1 MAHPASTSDPAQS
14 ADLLSHPVPLS
25 VPAAR
30 PWERV
35 DRRTLWWIATAV
47 AAVLVVWFGTLAMRH
62 LIGPDEG
69 RYAEIS
75 REMLATGDWVTIRYN
90 ALKYFE
96 KPPFHMWVTA
106 VAYAMFGVGEWQARL
121 CVALSGLL
129 GIGMTMLATWRWFG
143 ARAGWLAAIVLLGA
157 PMWSTAAHFN
167 TLDMTLAGAMSC
179 TLATMLMAMHP
190 DATVAERRRWMLA
203 CWATMGVAV
212 LTKGLVGIA
221 LPGLVLVCYSL
232 VARDGTLWRR
242 LHWGAGLCVLL
253 LVTVPWFWLIAR
265 RNPEFLHFFFI
276 HEHWER
282 YTSNV
287 HSRSGPLLYFVPL
300 IVGGMLPWAGLFP
313 RMWRALRSGP
323 TGTSF
328 QTAGPQSVGPH
339 SVRPNSARP
348 HSFRPLLLAGVW
360 AIAIFVFFSISRS
373 KLPGYIVP
381 VVPALAILAAV
392 VLDRMDARAWRRQ
405 LTVAGAI
412 AALCLMASPIVGSLT
427 ANNIPNL
434 FYRTYAIWVA
444 ITFALMFAGVVLA
457 RWLAARERLTAS
469 MVTYG
474 LAMYVA
480 FTVALLGYDTV
491 GRPLSGAD
499 IAPVVARK
507 LTPEMPLY
515 GVRTLDHTL
524 PFYVRHPLTMVAEAD
539 ELGFGVSV
547 EPSRWMPTL
556 AAFEAAWNDDGP
568 ALAVM
573 SPDTYQQLAGKMPMY
588 VVARDYKRVVV
599 SNRP

>member
-1 MAHPASTSDPAQS
+1 MPPAGAG
-14 ADLLSHPVPLS
+14 
-25 VPAAR
+25 R
-30 PWERV
+30 WGGV
-35 DRRTLWWIATAV
+35 DRRALWWIGAAV
-47 AAVLVVWFGTLAMRH
+47 AAVLAVWFGTLAMRH

-75 REMLATGDWVTIRYN
+75 REMFATGDWVTIRYN

-106 VAYAMFGVGEWQARL
+106 VAYTLLGVGEWQARL

-167 TLDMTLAGAMSC
+167 TLDMTLAGAMAC
-179 TLATMLMAMHP
+179 TLATMLMAQHP
-190 DATVAERRRWMLA
+190 DASAAARRRWMLL

-242 LHWGAGLCVLL
+242 MHWVAGLAILL
-253 LVTVPWFWLIAR
+253 AVTVPWFWLIAR

-313 RMWRALRSGP
+313 SMWTAMRSK
-323 TGTSF
+323 TVVAQRGT
-328 QTAGPQSVGPH
+328 
-339 SVRPNSARP
+339 
-348 HSFRPLLLAGVW
+348 FRPLLLVGVW
-360 AIAIFVFFSISRS
+360 AIAIFVFFSLSRS

-392 VLDRMDARAWRRQ
+392 ALDRLDLRAWRRQ
-405 LTVAGAI
+405 LIGAGIVAAI
-412 AALCLMASPIVGSLT
+412 CLMASPIVGSLN
-427 ANNIPNL
+427 ANNIPSL

-444 ITFALMFAGVVLA
+444 ATFALMLAGVVLA
-457 RWLAARERLTAS
+457 WWLAARGRLTGSMAS
-469 MVTYG
+469 YG
-474 LAMYVA
+474 VGMYVA

-499 IAPVVARK
+499 IAPVVARH
-507 LTPEMPLY
+507 LTPGMPLY
-515 GVRTLDHTL
+515 GVRMLDHTL

-539 ELGFGVSV
+539 ELGFGTSV
-547 EPSRWMPTL
+547 EPSRWMPTI
-556 AAFEAAWNDDGP
+556 AAFETAWRDEGP

-573 SPDTYQQLAGKMPMY
+573 SPDTYQQLAGKVPMY

>member
-1 MAHPASTSDPAQS
+1 MLHPPSHSAPAQS
-14 ADLLSHPVPLS
+14 SELLPHPGAVPGDG
-25 VPAAR
+25 PRWAGT
-30 PWERV
+30 
-35 DRRTLWWIATAV
+35 DRRASWRTAIWIG
-47 AAVLVVWFGTLAMRH
+47 AAVVAVLAVWFGTLAMRH

-106 VAYAMFGVGEWQARL
+106 VAYTLFGVGDWQARL

-143 ARAGWLAAIVLLGA
+143 ARAGWFAAIVLLGA

-167 TLDMTLAGAMSC
+167 TLDMTLAGAMAC
-179 TLATMLMAMHP
+179 TLATMLLAQHP
-190 DATVAERRRWMLA
+190 DASAAARRRWMLF

-221 LPGLVLVCYSL
+221 LPGLVLVCYAI
-232 VARDGTLWRR
+232 VARDGTLLRR
-242 LHWGAGLCVLL
+242 LHWGAGLAILL
-253 LVTVPWFWLIAR
+253 AVTVPWFWLIAR
-265 RNPEFLHFFFI
+265 RNPEFLQFFFI

-300 IVGGMLPWAGLFP
+300 IVGGMLPWAGLFA
-313 RMWRALRSGP
+313 RMWKAMRDSV
-323 TGTSF
+323 
-328 QTAGPQSVGPH
+328 PQP
-339 SVRPNSARP
+339 AA
-348 HSFRPLLLAGVW
+348 FRPLLLVGVW
-360 AIAIFVFFSISRS
+360 AIAIFVFFSLSRS

-392 VLDRMDARAWRRQ
+392 ALDRMDLRAWRRQ
-405 LTVAGAI
+405 LVGAGIVAAV
-412 AALCLMASPIVGSLT
+412 CLMASPIVGSLN

-444 ITFALMFAGVVLA
+444 ITFALMLAGVVLA
-457 RWLAARERLTAS
+457 RWLAARGRLTAS
-469 MVTYG
+469 IAAYG
-474 LAMYVA
+474 VGMYVA
-480 FTVALLGYDTV
+480 FTVALLGYDTI

-499 IAPVVARK
+499 IAPAVAHR
-507 LTPEMPLY
+507 LTPGMPLY
-515 GVRTLDHTL
+515 GVRMLDHTL
-524 PFYVRHPLTMVAEAD
+524 PFYVRHPLVMVAEAD
-539 ELGFGVSV
+539 ELGFGTTV
-547 EPSRWMPTL
+547 EPSRWLPTI
-556 AAFEAAWNDDGP
+556 AAFEAAWRDDGP
-568 ALAVM
+568 AMAVM
-573 SPDTYQQLAGKMPMY
+573 SPDTYQQLAGKLPMY

-599 SNRP
+599 TNRP